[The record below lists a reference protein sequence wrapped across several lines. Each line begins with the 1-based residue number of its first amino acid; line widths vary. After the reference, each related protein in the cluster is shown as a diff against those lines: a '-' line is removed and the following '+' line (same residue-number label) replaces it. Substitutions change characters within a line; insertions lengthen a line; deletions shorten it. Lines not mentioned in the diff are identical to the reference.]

1 MGSSGGTTDESWI
14 DIGAA
19 DAISKTPLMRLTA
32 KDHETSQC
40 SNR

>member
-1 MGSSGGTTDESWI
+1 MADESWI

-19 DAISKTPLMRLTA
+19 EAISKTPLMRLTA

-40 SNR
+40 ANS